1 MEVDPLHQK
10 TIEFFSN
17 MTDILLNKLV
27 SSETELERNKI
38 VKELNSLKIR
48 LSYELK
54 QLSSGEF

>member
-17 MTDILLNKLV
+17 KTDILLNKLV
-27 SSETELERNKI
+27 SSETEAERNKI